1 MSLPFSARRTYS
13 MVYVLRI
20 RTSSAE
26 TDEPID
32 TWRWGDGADLYG
44 PKELHVI
51 DWGPDSSGIMCWPIV
66 TVASMRRRC
75 GFFTKITWS
84 IQLLMFK
91 KSGLLSNIDDLRD
104 LNSVASSSVS
114 FNR

>member
-1 MSLPFSARRTYS
+1 

-51 DWGPDSSGIMCWPIV
+51 DWGPDSSGIVLAHCNSSV
-66 TVASMRRRC
+66 YAAAMRP
-75 GFFTKITWS
+75 FTNITWP

-91 KSGLLSNIDDLRD
+91 KRGLLSNIDDLRD

-114 FNR
+114 FNVLVN